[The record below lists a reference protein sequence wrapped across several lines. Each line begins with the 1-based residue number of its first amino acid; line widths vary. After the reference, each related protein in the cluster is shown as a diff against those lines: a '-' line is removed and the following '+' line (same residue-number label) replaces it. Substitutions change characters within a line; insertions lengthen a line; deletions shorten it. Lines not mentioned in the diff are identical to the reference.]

1 MTEVGGQ
8 SRDLLIDVYSGVVPA
23 EQHTHGEGVPQVM
36 DPRCHTTGR
45 RSPAKPS
52 AQLSEG
58 HRNALVAQRRA
69 PIREEEGIGL
79 GCEVHAIS
87 HCGVAVL
94 LRPEKG
100 DSGMVDI
107 AYSLETLTGKHG
119 GLLEVVEAI
128 VSDGRLI
135 MILTDEDVLQRRD
148 APLKGVFYRVVLP
161 LAQATMNI
169 KGEAFGLVQESLKF
183 PEDGRGLEN
192 LVRELGR

>member
-1 MTEVGGQ
+1 
-8 SRDLLIDVYSGVVPA
+8 
-23 EQHTHGEGVPQVM
+23 
-36 DPRCHTTGR
+36 
-45 RSPAKPS
+45 
-52 AQLSEG
+52 
-58 HRNALVAQRRA
+58 
-69 PIREEEGIGL
+69 
-79 GCEVHAIS
+79 
-87 HCGVAVL
+87 
-94 LRPEKG
+94 
-100 DSGMVDI
+100 MVDI

-148 APLKGVFYRVVLP
+148 APLKGVFYRVILP

-183 PEDGRGLEN
+183 PEDGRSLEN